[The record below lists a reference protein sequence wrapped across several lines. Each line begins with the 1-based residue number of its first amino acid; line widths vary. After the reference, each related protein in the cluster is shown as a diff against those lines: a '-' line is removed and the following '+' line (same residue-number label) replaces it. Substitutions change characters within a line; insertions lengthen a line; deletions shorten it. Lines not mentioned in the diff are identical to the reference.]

1 MKQLVYKTATGIY
14 LYEDKHGRFYSEDP
28 EAVVAALKEDL
39 HSGKFLDKVLASE
52 LLDSIYD
59 KGITKIGNLH
69 IYVSSN
75 TDEDVEVLIIS
86 VNSDRAAI
94 RFFKRNGYKGN
105 PIKVI

>member
-1 MKQLVYKTATGIY
+1 MKQLVFKTASSVK
-14 LYEDKHGRFYSEDP
+14 LYEDRHGKFYSEDP

-39 HSGKFLDKVLASE
+39 NSGEFLARIFAKE
-52 LLDSIYD
+52 LLDDIYD

-105 PIKVI
+105 PIRVI

>member
-1 MKQLVYKTATGIY
+1 MKQLVFKTATGVK
-14 LYEDKHGRFYSEDP
+14 LYEDRHGKFYSEDP
-28 EAVVAALKEDL
+28 EAVVAALHEDL
-39 HSGKFLDKVLASE
+39 NSGEFLTRIFASE

-75 TDEDVEVLIIS
+75 TDEDVEILIIS

-94 RFFKRNGYKGN
+94 RFFKRNGYKGS

>member
-1 MKQLVYKTATGIY
+1 MKQLVFKTATGVK
-14 LYEDKHGRFYSEDP
+14 LYEDRHGKFYSENP

-39 HSGKFLDKVLASE
+39 NSGKFLDRILASE
-52 LLDSIYD
+52 LLDCIYD

-69 IYVSSN
+69 VYVSSN

-105 PIKVI
+105 PIKVF

>member
-1 MKQLVYKTATGIY
+1 MKQLVFKTATGVC
-14 LYEDKHGRFYSEDP
+14 LYEDRHGKFYSEDP

-39 HSGKFLDKVLASE
+39 RSGKFLDKVLASE
-52 LLDSIYD
+52 LLDCIYD

-86 VNSDRAAI
+86 VNSDRAALQ
-94 RFFKRNGYKGN
+94 FFKRNGYKGN
-105 PIKVI
+105 PTKIF

>member
-1 MKQLVYKTATGIY
+1 MKQLVFKTASGVH
-14 LYEDKHGRFYSEDP
+14 LYEDRHGKFYSKDP

-52 LLDSIYD
+52 LLDCIYD

-75 TDEDVEVLIIS
+75 TDEDVEILIIS

-94 RFFKRNGYKGN
+94 QFFKRNGYKGS
-105 PIKVI
+105 PIKVF